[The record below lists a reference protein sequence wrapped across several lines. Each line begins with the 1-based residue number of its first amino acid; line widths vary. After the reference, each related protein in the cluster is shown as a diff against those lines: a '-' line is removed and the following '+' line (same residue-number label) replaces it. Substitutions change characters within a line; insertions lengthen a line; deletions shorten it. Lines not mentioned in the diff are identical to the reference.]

1 MKNIFKYTFVGLLT
15 GGMLLTT
22 SCSEDLIETAPTQ
35 SMSGQGLL
43 ANGNAALVALN
54 GIYREMYTAGWS
66 TTGNTHQC
74 FGIAAYNLCAEVMGE
89 DHIMGASGSGWFWYD
104 ALYNVKSRYASST
117 WRSYDLWYAYYN
129 WIANANYII
138 AAEETMGGTS
148 DEVNY
153 AIGQAYAIRAY
164 SYFMLSQY
172 FARTLKGHE
181 NEKCVP
187 IYTEPTTPETKG
199 QPRATNAEVYAQIDK
214 DIQKAIE
221 LLKDTKLKNKSHIG
235 YAVALGIQARIAL
248 VENDWQTAKT
258 AAKAAIA
265 ASGCSI
271 LPIKD
276 FSAGVKI
283 ETNSAGKLVGTAI
296 GDAMNKVSASNVM
309 WGAEIIDDQVG
320 MYASFFAHMDFDADK
335 YGTSAPKL
343 INKELYAKMNP
354 TDTRRAWWVS
364 GLTSAGLVQE
374 KFKFTDVSKWTGDYI
389 FMRVEEM
396 YLTAAEAECRLGDEA
411 AAKEDLMALM
421 SKRDPDYTCD
431 KTGTALGKTSATA
444 DETGS
449 LLEEIL
455 IQRRIE
461 LWGEDGR
468 MYTLK
473 RLKQGFRRTAAQG
486 WPSSA
491 LLATRPT
498 DDPEA
503 YMNVLTIP
511 QAEFDGNENMSV
523 DTDQNPTDDK

>member
-22 SCSEDLIETAPTQ
+22 SCSEDLIETAPTK

-43 ANGNAALVALN
+43 ASGNAALVALN

-66 TTGNTHQC
+66 TSGNTHQC
-74 FGIAAYNLCAEVMGE
+74 FGITAYTLCAEVMGE

-104 ALYNVKSRYASST
+104 ALYNVKSRYASSA

-138 AAEETMGGTS
+138 AAEETMGGSTS
-148 DEVNY
+148 EVNY

-214 DIQKAIE
+214 DIQKAVE
-221 LLKDTKLKNKSHIG
+221 LLQGTEQQNKSHIG

-271 LPIKD
+271 LPTSSFK
-276 FSAGVKI
+276 GM
-283 ETNSAGKLVGTAI
+283 NSV
-296 GDAMNKVSASNVM
+296 DANNVM
-309 WGAEIIDDQVG
+309 WGAAIIADQVG
-320 MYASFFAHMDFDADK
+320 MYASFFSHMDFEADK
-335 YGTSAPKL
+335 YGASAPKC

-354 TDTRRAWWVS
+354 TDTRRDWWVS
-364 GLTSAGLVQE
+364 GVTNAGLVQE
-374 KFKFTDVSKWTGDYI
+374 KFKFADVPTWLGDYI

-411 AAKEDLMALM
+411 AAKADLEALM

-473 RLKQGFRRTAAQG
+473 RLKQGFRRTAEQG
-486 WPSSA
+486 WPSAA

-523 DTDQNPTDDK
+523 DKDQNPTDDK

>member
-43 ANGNAALVALN
+43 ASGNAALVALN
-54 GIYREMYTAGWS
+54 GIYREMYKAGWS
-66 TTGNTHQC
+66 TGGNTHQC
-74 FGIAAYNLCAEVMGE
+74 FGITAYTLCAEVMGE

-104 ALYNVKSRYASST
+104 ALYNVKSRYASDS

-138 AAEETMGGTS
+138 AAEETMGGSTS
-148 DEVNY
+148 EVNY

-181 NEKCVP
+181 SDPCVP

-214 DIQKAIE
+214 DIQKAVE
-221 LLKDTKLKNKSHIG
+221 LLEGTEQKNIAHIG
-235 YAVALGIQARIAL
+235 YAVALGLQARIAL
-248 VENDWQTAKT
+248 VENNWETAKT

-265 ASGCSI
+265 AAAADGGRKI
-271 LPIKD
+271 LPVSSFKGMNT
-276 FSAGVKI
+276 AGDKSGAP
-283 ETNSAGKLVGTAI
+283 T
-296 GDAMNKVSASNVM
+296 SNNVI
-309 WGAEIIDDQVG
+309 WGAQIIADQVG
-320 MYASFFAHMDFDADK
+320 MYASFFSHMDFEADK
-335 YGTSAPKL
+335 YGASAPKC

-354 TDTRRAWWVS
+354 TDTRRDWWVS
-364 GLTSAGLVQE
+364 GVTNAGLVQE
-374 KFKFTDVSKWTGDYI
+374 KFKFSDVPTWTGDYI

-411 AAKEDLMALM
+411 AAKADLEAVM
-421 SKRDPDYTCD
+421 SMRDPDYTCD

-473 RLKQGFRRTAAQG
+473 RLKQGFRRTAEQG
-486 WPSSA
+486 WPSAA

>member
-1 MKNIFKYTFVGLLT
+1 MKKIFKYTFAGLLAS
-15 GGMLLTT
+15 GMLLTT
-22 SCSEDLIETAPTQ
+22 SCSEERIETAPTRQ
-35 SMSGQGLL
+35 MSGQGLL
-43 ANGNAALVALN
+43 ASGNAALVALN
-54 GIYREMYTAGWS
+54 GIYREMYTSGWS

-74 FGIAAYNLCAEVMGE
+74 FGITAYNLGAEVMGE

-138 AAEETMGGTS
+138 AAEETMGGTTE
-148 DEVNY
+148 EVNY

-164 SYFMLSQY
+164 SYFMLSQW

-181 NEKCVP
+181 SEKCVP
-187 IYTEPTTPETKG
+187 LYTEPTTPETKG
-199 QPRATNAEVYAQIDK
+199 QPRATNAEVYAQIDS
-214 DIQKAIE
+214 DIKKAID
-221 LLKDTKLKNKSHIG
+221 LLKGTTQKNKSHIS

-258 AAKAAIA
+258 AAKDAIA

-271 LPIKD
+271 QSVKD
-276 FSAGVKI
+276 FTGMNDVNAG
-283 ETNSAGKLVGTAI
+283 
-296 GDAMNKVSASNVM
+296 NVM
-309 WGAEIIDDQVG
+309 WGAGIIADQVG
-320 MYASFFAHMDFDADK
+320 MYASFFSHMDFEADK
-335 YGTSAPKL
+335 YGSSAPKC

-354 TDTRRAWWVS
+354 TDARRDWWVN
-364 GLTSAGLVQE
+364 GKTKLGMVQE
-374 KFKFTDVSKWTGDYI
+374 KFKFADVSTWMGDYI

-411 AAKEDLMALM
+411 SAKADLEAVM
-421 SKRDPDYTCD
+421 SMRDPDYTCD
-431 KTGTALGKTSATA
+431 KTGSALGKTSATA

-468 MYTLK
+468 MFTLK
-473 RLKQGFRRTAAQG
+473 RLKQGFRRTADQG
-486 WPSSA
+486 WPAAA

-511 QAEFDGNENMSV
+511 QAEFDGNENMTL
-523 DTDQNPTDDK
+523 DKDQNPEGDK

>member
-43 ANGNAALVALN
+43 ASGNAALVALN

-66 TTGNTHQC
+66 TGGNTHQC
-74 FGIAAYNLCAEVMGE
+74 FGITAYTLCAEVMGE

-104 ALYNVKSRYASST
+104 ALYNVKSRYASDS

-138 AAEETMGGTS
+138 AAEETMGGSTS
-148 DEVNY
+148 EVNY

-181 NEKCVP
+181 SDPCVP
-187 IYTEPTTPETKG
+187 LYTEPTTPETKG

-214 DIQKAIE
+214 DIQKAVE
-221 LLKDTKLKNKSHIG
+221 LLQGTEQVNKSHIG
-235 YAVALGIQARIAL
+235 YAVALGLQARIAL
-248 VENDWQTAKT
+248 VENNWETAKT

-271 LPIKD
+271 LPTSSFK
-276 FSAGVKI
+276 GM
-283 ETNSAGKLVGTAI
+283 NSV
-296 GDAMNKVSASNVM
+296 DANNVM
-309 WGAEIIDDQVG
+309 WGAAIIADQVG
-320 MYASFFAHMDFDADK
+320 MYASFFSHMDFEADK
-335 YGTSAPKL
+335 YGASAPKC

-354 TDTRRAWWVS
+354 TDTRRDWWVS
-364 GLTSAGLVQE
+364 GVTSAGLLQE
-374 KFKFTDVSKWTGDYI
+374 KFKFADVPTWLGDYI

-411 AAKEDLMALM
+411 AAKADLEALM

-468 MYTLK
+468 MFTLK
-473 RLKQGFRRTAAQG
+473 RLKQGFRRTAEQG
-486 WPSSA
+486 WPSAA

>member
-1 MKNIFKYTFVGLLT
+1 MKKIFKYTFVGLMASS
-15 GGMLLTT
+15 MLLTT
-22 SCSEDLIETAPTQ
+22 SCSEERIETAPTR

-43 ANGNAALVALN
+43 ASGNAALVALN

-74 FGIAAYNLCAEVMGE
+74 FGITAYNLGAEVMGE

-104 ALYNVKSRYASST
+104 ALYNVKSRYASSA

-164 SYFMLSQY
+164 SYFMLSQW

-181 NEKCVP
+181 SEKCVP
-187 IYTEPTTPETKG
+187 LYTEPTTPETKG
-199 QPRATNAEVYAQIDK
+199 QPRATNAEVYAQIDS
-214 DIQKAIE
+214 DIKKAVE
-221 LLKDTKLKNKSHIG
+221 LLQGTKQKNISHIG

-265 ASGCSI
+265 AAAADGGRTI
-271 LPIKD
+271 LPVSSFKGMNA
-276 FSAGVKI
+276 AGD
-283 ETNSAGKLVGTAI
+283 NSGKPI
-296 GDAMNKVSASNVM
+296 SNNVI
-309 WGAEIIDDQVG
+309 WGAQVIADQVG
-320 MYASFFAHMDFDADK
+320 MYASFFSHMDFEADK
-335 YGTSAPKL
+335 YGSSAPKC

-354 TDTRRAWWVS
+354 TDQRRDWWVA
-364 GLTSAGLVQE
+364 GKTNAGLVQE
-374 KFKFTDVSKWTGDYI
+374 KFKFTDVSTWMGDYI

-396 YLTAAEAECRLGDEA
+396 YLTAAEAECRLGEED
-411 AAKEDLMALM
+411 AAKADLMAVM
-421 SKRDPDYTCD
+421 AQRDPDYTCD
-431 KTGTALGKTSATA
+431 KTGTALGATSATA

-473 RLKQGFRRTAAQG
+473 RLKQGFRRTAEQG
-486 WPSSA
+486 WPSAA

-498 DDPEA
+498 DDPDA

-511 QAEFDGNENMSV
+511 QAEFDGNENM
-523 DTDQNPTDDK
+523 TLEADQNPEGDYKK

>member
-1 MKNIFKYTFVGLLT
+1 MKNIFKYSFVGLLA

-22 SCSEDLIETAPTQ
+22 SCSESQIETAPTR

-74 FGIAAYNLCAEVMGE
+74 FGITAYNLCAEVMGE
-89 DHIMGASGSGWFWYD
+89 DHIMGAAGSGWFWYD
-104 ALYNVKSRYASST
+104 ALYNVKSRYASGA

-138 AAEETMGGTS
+138 AAEETMSGTS
-148 DEVNY
+148 SEVNY

-181 NEKCVP
+181 SEKCVP

-214 DIQKAIE
+214 DIQKAVE
-221 LLKDTKLKNKSHIG
+221 LLQGTEQQNPAHIS
-235 YAVALGIQARIAL
+235 YAVALGLQARIAL

-271 LPIKD
+271 I
-276 FSAGVKI
+276 
-283 ETNSAGKLVGTAI
+283 
-296 GDAMNKVSASNVM
+296 SASAVAGMNDATAADVM
-309 WGAEIIDDQVG
+309 WGAQIIADQVG
-320 MYASFFAHMDFDADK
+320 MYASFFAHMDYEAGK
-335 YGTSAPKL
+335 YAASAPKL

-354 TDTRRAWWVS
+354 TDARRDWWVS
-364 GLTSAGLVQE
+364 SSAGMLQE
-374 KFKFTDVSKWTGDYI
+374 KFKFTDVPTWMGDYI

-396 YLTAAEAECRLGDEA
+396 YLTAAEAECRLGEEA

-421 SKRDPDYTCD
+421 SMRDPDYTCD
-431 KTGTALGKTSATA
+431 KTGTALGATSATA

-473 RLKQGFRRTAAQG
+473 RLKQGFRRTADQG
-486 WPSSA
+486 WPSAA

-511 QAEFDGNENMSV
+511 QAEFDGNENMDV
-523 DTDQNPTDDK
+523 DADQNPTGDK

>member
-1 MKNIFKYTFVGLLT
+1 MKRIFKYTFVGLLAS
-15 GGMLLTT
+15 GMLLTT
-22 SCSEDLIETAPTQ
+22 SCSDERIETKPTQ
-35 SMSGQGLL
+35 KMSGQGLL

-74 FGIAAYNLCAEVMGE
+74 FGITAYNLAAEVMAE

-104 ALYNVKSRYASST
+104 CLYNIKGFYDRTT

-138 AAEETMGGTS
+138 AAEESMGGTS
-148 DEVNY
+148 EEINY

-164 SYFMLSQY
+164 SYFMLSQW

-181 NEKCVP
+181 TEPCVP
-187 IYTEPTTPETKG
+187 LYTEPTSPKTTG
-199 QPRATNAEVYAQIDK
+199 QPRATNQQVYDQIDS
-214 DIQKAIE
+214 DIKKAVE
-221 LLKDTKLKNKSHIG
+221 LLKDTEQKNTAHMG
-235 YAVALGIQARIAL
+235 YAVALGIQSRIAL

-265 ASGCSI
+265 ASGRSI
-271 LPIKD
+271 IPTASFKGMNNA
-276 FSAGVKI
+276 SA
-283 ETNSAGKLVGTAI
+283 A
-296 GDAMNKVSASNVM
+296 NVM
-309 WGAEIIDDQVG
+309 WGASIIADQVG
-320 MYASFFAHMDFDADK
+320 MYASFFSHMDFEAGK
-335 YGTSAPKL
+335 YGASAPKC

-354 TDTRRAWWVS
+354 TDTRRDWWVS
-364 GLTSAGLVQE
+364 GVSSAGLLQE
-374 KFKFTDVSKWTGDYI
+374 KFKFSDVPTWMGDYV

-396 YLTAAEAECRLGDEA
+396 YLNAAEAECRLGEED
-411 AAKEDLMALM
+411 AAKADLMALM
-421 SKRDPDYTCD
+421 SQRDPDYTCN
-431 KTGTALGKTSATA
+431 KTGTALGNTSATA

-468 MYTLK
+468 VFALK
-473 RLKQGFRRTAAQG
+473 RLKQGFRRTAEQG
-486 WPSSA
+486 WPASA

-498 DDPEA
+498 DNPEN
-503 YMNVLTIP
+503 YMWVITIP
-511 QAEFDGNENMSV
+511 QAEFDGNANMDASK
-523 DTDQNPTDDK
+523 DQNPSGDL

>member
-1 MKNIFKYTFVGLLT
+1 MKNIFKYTFVGLLA

-22 SCSEDLIETAPTQ
+22 SCSEERIETAPTR

-43 ANGNAALVALN
+43 ASGNAALVALN
-54 GIYREMYTAGWS
+54 GIYRGMYTAGWS

-74 FGIAAYNLCAEVMGE
+74 FGITAYNLCAEVMGE
-89 DHIMGASGSGWFWYD
+89 DHIMGDAGSGWFWYD
-104 ALYNVKSRYASST
+104 ALYNVKSRYASGA

-138 AAEETMGGTS
+138 AAEETMGGTAS
-148 DEVNY
+148 EVNY

-221 LLKDTKLKNKSHIG
+221 LLKGTEQQNKAHIS

-271 LPIKD
+271 LPTSS
-276 FSAGVKI
+276 FTG
-283 ETNSAGKLVGTAI
+283 
-296 GDAMNKVSASNVM
+296 MNNVEAKNVM
-309 WGAEIIDDQVG
+309 WGAQIIADQVG
-320 MYASFFAHMDFDADK
+320 MYAGFFSHMDFEADK
-335 YGTSAPKL
+335 YGSSAPKC

-354 TDTRRAWWVS
+354 TDTRRDWWVS
-364 GLTSAGLVQE
+364 GKTNLGMVQE
-374 KFKFTDVSKWTGDYI
+374 KFKFTDVSTWLGDYI

-411 AAKEDLMALM
+411 SAKADLNALM
-421 SKRDPDYTCD
+421 SQRDPDYTCD
-431 KTGTALGKTSATA
+431 KTGTALGATSATA

-486 WPSSA
+486 WPSAA
-491 LLATRPT
+491 LLSTRPT

-523 DTDQNPTDDK
+523 DTDQNPTGDK

>member
-1 MKNIFKYTFVGLLT
+1 MKNIFKYTFVGLLA
-15 GGMLLTT
+15 GSMVLNT
-22 SCSEDLIETAPTQ
+22 SCSEERIETAPTQ
-35 SMSGQGLL
+35 KMSGQGLL

-54 GIYREMYTAGWS
+54 GIYREMYTSGWS

-74 FGIAAYNLCAEVMGE
+74 FGITAYNLGAEVMGE

-104 ALYNVKSRYASST
+104 CLYNVKSRYASST
-117 WRSYDLWYAYYN
+117 WRSYDLWFAYYT

-138 AAEETMGGTS
+138 AAEETMEGTPA
-148 DEVNY
+148 EVNY

-164 SYFMLSQY
+164 SYFMLSQW

-181 NEKCVP
+181 TEKCVP
-187 IYTEPTTPETKG
+187 LYTEPTTPETKG
-199 QPRATNAEVYAQIDK
+199 QPRATNAEVYAQIDS
-214 DIQKAIE
+214 DIKKAVE
-221 LLKDTKLKNKSHIG
+221 LLKGTEQKNPSHIS
-235 YAVALGIQARIAL
+235 YAVALGLQARIAL

-265 ASGCSI
+265 ASDCNV
-271 LPIKD
+271 LPVKSFTGMND
-276 FSAGVKI
+276 AKAG
-283 ETNSAGKLVGTAI
+283 
-296 GDAMNKVSASNVM
+296 NVM
-309 WGAEIIDDQVG
+309 WGAEIIADQVG
-320 MYASFFAHMDFDADK
+320 MYASFYSHMDFEADK
-335 YGTSAPKL
+335 YGASAPKC
-343 INKELYAKMNP
+343 INKELYAKMND
-354 TDTRRAWWVS
+354 TDTRRDWWVA
-364 GLTSAGLVQE
+364 GKTNAGLLQE
-374 KFKFTDVSKWTGDYI
+374 KFKFSDVPTWMGDYV

-396 YLTAAEAECRLGDEA
+396 YLTAAEAECRLGEEA
-411 AAKEDLMALM
+411 AAKEDLMAVM
-421 SKRDPDYTCD
+421 AQRDPQYTCD
-431 KTGTALGKTSATA
+431 KTGTALGATSATA

-473 RLKQGFRRTAAQG
+473 RLKQGFRRTAEQG
-486 WPSSA
+486 WPAAA

-511 QAEFDGNENMSV
+511 QAEFDGNENM
-523 DTDQNPTDDK
+523 TLEADQNPEGDKK

>member
-1 MKNIFKYTFVGLLT
+1 MKNIFKYSFVGLLA

-22 SCSEDLIETAPTQ
+22 SCSEDMIETAPTQ

-74 FGIAAYNLCAEVMGE
+74 FGITAYNLCAEVMGE

-104 ALYNVKSRYASST
+104 ALYNVKSRYASGA

-148 DEVNY
+148 SEVNY

-181 NEKCVP
+181 NEPCVP
-187 IYTEPTTPETKG
+187 IYTAPTTPETKG
-199 QPRATNAEVYAQIDK
+199 QPRATNAEVYAQIDS
-214 DIQKAIE
+214 DIKKAVE
-221 LLKDTKLKNKSHIG
+221 LLQGTEQQNKAHIG

-271 LPIKD
+271 LPTSS
-276 FSAGVKI
+276 FTG
-283 ETNSAGKLVGTAI
+283 
-296 GDAMNKVSASNVM
+296 MNNVEAKNVM
-309 WGAEIIDDQVG
+309 WGAEIIADQVG
-320 MYASFFAHMDFDADK
+320 MYASFFSHMDFEADK
-335 YGTSAPKL
+335 YGASAPKC

-354 TDTRRAWWVS
+354 TDTRRDWWVS
-364 GLTSAGLVQE
+364 GKTNAGLLQE
-374 KFKFTDVSKWTGDYI
+374 KFKFTDVATWLGDYI

-421 SKRDPDYTCD
+421 SLRDPDYSTD
-431 KTGTALGKTSATA
+431 KTGTALGATSATA

-486 WPSSA
+486 WPSAA

-498 DDPEA
+498 DDPES

-511 QAEFDGNENMSV
+511 QAEFDGNENMNV

>member
-1 MKNIFKYTFVGLLT
+1 MKKIFKYTFVGLLA

-22 SCSEDLIETAPTQ
+22 SCSESQIETAPTR

-74 FGIAAYNLCAEVMGE
+74 FGITAYNLCAEVMGE

-104 ALYNVKSRYASST
+104 ALYNVKQRYASGA

-148 DEVNY
+148 SEVNY

-181 NEKCVP
+181 SEKCVP
-187 IYTEPTTPETKG
+187 IYTEPTTPETTG

-214 DIQKAIE
+214 DIKKAVE
-221 LLKDTKLKNKSHIG
+221 LLQGTEQKNIAHIG

-271 LPIKD
+271 LPTSS
-276 FSAGVKI
+276 FTGLNNA
-283 ETNSAGKLVGTAI
+283 
-296 GDAMNKVSASNVM
+296 DAANVM
-309 WGAEIIDDQVG
+309 WGATIIADQVG
-320 MYASFFAHMDFDADK
+320 MYASFFSHMDFEANK
-335 YGTSAPKL
+335 YGGSAPKC

-354 TDTRRAWWVS
+354 TDTRRDWWVS
-364 GLTSAGLVQE
+364 GKTNAGLLQE
-374 KFKFTDVSKWTGDYI
+374 KFKFTDVATWLGDYI

-396 YLTAAEAECRLGDEA
+396 YLTAAEAECRLGEEA

-421 SKRDPDYTCD
+421 SMRDPDYSTD
-431 KTGTALGKTSATA
+431 KTGTALGATSATA

-473 RLKQGFRRTAAQG
+473 RLKQGFRRTAEQG
-486 WPSSA
+486 WPSAA

-511 QAEFDGNENMSV
+511 QAEFDGNVNM
-523 DTDQNPTDDK
+523 TLEADQNPEDDYKK

>member
-1 MKNIFKYTFVGLLT
+1 MKNIFKYTFVGLLA

-22 SCSEDLIETAPTQ
+22 SCSEERIETAPTR

-43 ANGNAALVALN
+43 ASGNAALVALN

-74 FGIAAYNLCAEVMGE
+74 FGITAYNLCAEVMGE
-89 DHIMGASGSGWFWYD
+89 DHIMGDAGSGWFWYD
-104 ALYNVKSRYASST
+104 ALYNVKSRYASGA

-138 AAEETMGGTS
+138 AAEETMGGTAS
-148 DEVNY
+148 EVNY

-221 LLKDTKLKNKSHIG
+221 LLKGTEQKNKAHIS

-271 LPIKD
+271 LPTSS
-276 FSAGVKI
+276 FTG
-283 ETNSAGKLVGTAI
+283 
-296 GDAMNKVSASNVM
+296 MNNVEAKNVM
-309 WGAEIIDDQVG
+309 WGAQIIADQVG
-320 MYASFFAHMDFDADK
+320 MYASFFSHMDFEADK
-335 YGTSAPKL
+335 YGSSAPKC

-354 TDTRRAWWVS
+354 TDTRRDWWVS
-364 GLTSAGLVQE
+364 GKTNLGMVQE
-374 KFKFTDVSKWTGDYI
+374 KFKFTDVSTWLGDYI

-411 AAKEDLMALM
+411 SAKADLNALM
-421 SKRDPDYTCD
+421 SQRDPDYTCD
-431 KTGTALGKTSATA
+431 KTGTALGATSATA

-486 WPSSA
+486 WPSAA
-491 LLATRPT
+491 LLSTRPT

-523 DTDQNPTDDK
+523 DTDQNPTGDK

>member
-1 MKNIFKYTFVGLLT
+1 MKRIFKYTFVGLLAS
-15 GGMLLTT
+15 GMLLTT
-22 SCSEDLIETAPTQ
+22 SCSDERIETVPTQ
-35 SMSGQGLL
+35 KMSGQGLL

-74 FGIAAYNLCAEVMGE
+74 FGITAYNLAAEVMAE

-104 ALYNVKSRYASST
+104 CLYNIKGFYDRSS

-138 AAEETMGGTS
+138 AAEESMGGTS
-148 DEVNY
+148 EEKNY

-164 SYFMLSQY
+164 SYFMLSQW

-181 NEKCVP
+181 SEPCVP
-187 IYTEPTTPETKG
+187 LYTEPTSPKTTG
-199 QPRATNAEVYAQIDK
+199 QPRATNQQIYAQIDSDLK
-214 DIQKAIE
+214 KAIE
-221 LLKDTKLKNKSHIG
+221 LLKDTEQKNIAHMG
-235 YAVALGIQARIAL
+235 YAVALGIQSRIAL

-265 ASGCSI
+265 ASGRSVI
-271 LPIKD
+271 P
-276 FSAGVKI
+276 
-283 ETNSAGKLVGTAI
+283 TASFK
-296 GDAMNKVSASNVM
+296 GLNNASASNVM
-309 WGAEIIDDQVG
+309 WGAAIIADQVG
-320 MYASFFAHMDFDADK
+320 MYASFFSHMDFEANK
-335 YGTSAPKL
+335 YGSSAPKC

-354 TDTRRAWWVS
+354 TDTRRDWWVS
-364 GLTSAGLVQE
+364 GVSSAGLLQE
-374 KFKFTDVSKWTGDYI
+374 KFKFSDIPTWMGDYV

-396 YLTAAEAECRLGDEA
+396 YLNAAEAECRLGEED
-411 AAKEDLMALM
+411 AAKADLMAVM
-421 SKRDPDYTCD
+421 SKRDPDYTCT
-431 KTGTALGKTSATA
+431 KTGTGLGKTSATA

-468 MYTLK
+468 MFTLK
-473 RLKQGFRRTAAQG
+473 RLKQGFRRTAEQG
-486 WPSSA
+486 WPASA

-498 DDPEA
+498 DNPEN
-503 YMNVLTIP
+503 YMWVITIP
-511 QAEFDGNENMSV
+511 QAEFDGNANMDASK
-523 DTDQNPTDDK
+523 DQNPSGDL

>member
-1 MKNIFKYTFVGLLT
+1 MKNIFKYSFVGLLA

-22 SCSEDLIETAPTQ
+22 SCSEDMIETAPTQ

-74 FGIAAYNLCAEVMGE
+74 FGITAYNLCAEVMGE

-148 DEVNY
+148 SEVNY

-181 NEKCVP
+181 NEPCVP
-187 IYTEPTTPETKG
+187 IYTAPTTPETKG
-199 QPRATNAEVYAQIDK
+199 QPRATNAEVYAQIDS
-214 DIQKAIE
+214 DIKKAVE
-221 LLKDTKLKNKSHIG
+221 LLQGTEQQNKAHIS

-271 LPIKD
+271 LPTSS
-276 FSAGVKI
+276 FTG
-283 ETNSAGKLVGTAI
+283 
-296 GDAMNKVSASNVM
+296 MNNVEAKNVM
-309 WGAEIIDDQVG
+309 WGAQIIADQVG
-320 MYASFFAHMDFDADK
+320 MYASFFSHMDFEADK
-335 YGTSAPKL
+335 YGASAPKC

-354 TDTRRAWWVS
+354 TDTRRDWWVS
-364 GLTSAGLVQE
+364 GKTNAGLLQE
-374 KFKFTDVSKWTGDYI
+374 KFKFTDVATWLGDYI

-421 SKRDPDYTCD
+421 SKRDPDYATD
-431 KTGTALGKTSATA
+431 KTGTALGATSATA

-486 WPSSA
+486 WPSAA

-498 DDPEA
+498 DDPES

-523 DTDQNPTDDK
+523 DTDQNPTGDTK

>member
-1 MKNIFKYTFVGLLT
+1 MKNIFKYTFVGLLA
-15 GGMLLTT
+15 GSMVLNT
-22 SCSEDLIETAPTQ
+22 SCSEERIETAPTQ
-35 SMSGQGLL
+35 KMSGQGLL

-54 GIYREMYTAGWS
+54 GIYREMYTSGWS

-74 FGIAAYNLCAEVMGE
+74 FGITAYNLGAEVMGE

-104 ALYNVKSRYASST
+104 CLYNVKSRYASST
-117 WRSYDLWYAYYN
+117 WRSYDLWFAYYT

-138 AAEETMGGTS
+138 AAEETMEGTPS
-148 DEVNY
+148 EVNY
-153 AIGQAYAIRAY
+153 AIGQAYAIRVY
-164 SYFMLSQY
+164 SYFMLSQW

-181 NEKCVP
+181 TEKCVP
-187 IYTEPTTPETKG
+187 LYTEPTTPETKG
-199 QPRATNAEVYAQIDK
+199 QPRATNAEVYAQIDS
-214 DIQKAIE
+214 DIKKAVE
-221 LLKDTKLKNKSHIG
+221 LLKGTEQKNPSHIS
-235 YAVALGIQARIAL
+235 YAVALGLQARIAL

-265 ASGCSI
+265 ASDCNV
-271 LPIKD
+271 LPVKSFTGMND
-276 FSAGVKI
+276 AKAG
-283 ETNSAGKLVGTAI
+283 
-296 GDAMNKVSASNVM
+296 NVM
-309 WGAEIIDDQVG
+309 WGAEIIADQVG
-320 MYASFFAHMDFDADK
+320 MYASFYSHMDFEADK
-335 YGTSAPKL
+335 YGASAPKC
-343 INKELYAKMNP
+343 INKELYAKMND
-354 TDTRRAWWVS
+354 TDTRRDWWVA
-364 GLTSAGLVQE
+364 GKTNAGLLQE
-374 KFKFTDVSKWTGDYI
+374 KFKFSDVPTWMGDYV

-396 YLTAAEAECRLGDEA
+396 YLTAAEAECRLGEEA
-411 AAKEDLMALM
+411 AAKEDLMAVM
-421 SKRDPDYTCD
+421 AQRDPQYTCD
-431 KTGTALGKTSATA
+431 KTGTALGATSATA

-486 WPSSA
+486 WPAAA

-511 QAEFDGNENMSV
+511 QAEFDGNENM
-523 DTDQNPTDDK
+523 TLEADQNPEGDKK

>member
-1 MKNIFKYTFVGLLT
+1 MIEHMKKIFKYTFVGLLA
-15 GGMLLTT
+15 GSMVLTT
-22 SCSEDLIETAPTQ
+22 SCSEERIETSPTQ

-43 ANGNAALVALN
+43 ASGNAALVALN

-66 TTGNTHQC
+66 TSGNTHQC
-74 FGIAAYNLCAEVMGE
+74 FGITAYNLGAEVMGE

-104 ALYNVKSRYASST
+104 ALYNVKQRYASSS

-148 DEVNY
+148 AEVNY

-164 SYFMLSQY
+164 SYFMLSQW

-181 NEKCVP
+181 SEKCVP
-187 IYTEPTTPETKG
+187 IYTEPTTPETTG
-199 QPRATNAEVYAQIDK
+199 QPRATNAEVYAQIDS
-214 DIQKAIE
+214 DIKKAVE
-221 LLKDTKLKNKSHIG
+221 LLKGTEQQNKSHIG

-248 VENDWQTAKT
+248 VENDWQTAYT
-258 AAKAAIA
+258 AAEAAIS
-265 ASGCSI
+265 ASGCKI
-271 LPIKD
+271 LDAK
-276 FSAGVKI
+276 SVAG
-283 ETNSAGKLVGTAI
+283 
-296 GDAMNKVSASNVM
+296 MNDSGAADVM
-309 WGAEIIDDQVG
+309 WGAGIIADQVG
-320 MYASFFAHMDFDADK
+320 MYASFFSHMDFEAGK
-335 YGTSAPKL
+335 YGESAPKC

-354 TDTRRAWWVS
+354 TDGRRDWWVS
-364 GLTSAGLVQE
+364 GKTSAGLLQE
-374 KFKFTDVSKWTGDYI
+374 KFKFTDVATWMGDYI

-396 YLTAAEAECRLGDEA
+396 YLTAAEAACRLGQ
-411 AAKEDLMALM
+411 EDQARTILKTFM
-421 SKRDPDYTCD
+421 SYRDTDYTCD
-431 KTGTALGKTSATA
+431 KTGTALGATSATA

-468 MYTLK
+468 MFTLK

-486 WPSSA
+486 WPSAA
-491 LLATRPT
+491 LLSTRPT

-503 YMNVLTIP
+503 FMNVLTIP
-511 QAEFDGNENMSV
+511 QAEFDGNVNM
-523 DTDQNPTDDK
+523 TLEADQNPEDDYKK